1 MRQKQEITD
10 IWAKLFP
17 QFSGSSG
24 TLQGRVKEMMV
35 HSILMGLVP
44 AGAKVPTSRALASAL
59 GLSRN
64 TVSLALQVLVD
75 KGFLI
80 AAARSGLVVN
90 GDILLGQ
97 AVQSSI
103 QVPGPTDL
111 QWNAR
116 LRSRARDQRNIV
128 KPANWQ
134 DFAYPFV
141 YGQFDHSLVPLR
153 DWRACAHQALFA
165 PAVRKWAQDHINRD
179 YEPLLDQI
187 QHRLLPARGIM
198 AKRDEILV
206 TAGAQMACYLLANV
220 LLDRKTLVGIED
232 PGYPDARNNFMLRSD
247 YVKALPIDADGLIAS
262 RAMAQCAYAY
272 VTPSHQCPTTVT
284 MPLKRRQEIL
294 AFAKKHDVVL
304 FEDDHESELNFSG
317 RPLPALKSLDTDG
330 RVIYLGSLSKTL
342 AHGLR
347 IGYIVAPAEL
357 IRELRAL
364 RRLIIRHT
372 PANNA
377 HTASLFIAQGHHD
390 AFIRKLNVTYRER
403 RELLTRAFAKHL
415 PQFHIMPSQGGS
427 GAWIQGPAGLNSQA
441 LTESCAARSVLIEP
455 GDIFFK
461 KSSAASQSYLRLG
474 YAAIPGNL
482 IDAGVQ
488 ELARAYATLQA
499 QPPRQ
504 TGARPHRTTP
514 ATAMKDGPGSMR
526 TGIQVQSGGEVAAA
540 GGRVAGSR
548 CA

>member
-1 MRQKQEITD
+1 MRQKQEITG

-17 QFSGSSG
+17 QFSGSSA

-35 HSILMGLVP
+35 HSILVGLVP
-44 AGAKVPTSRALASAL
+44 AGAKVPTSRALAHAL

-64 TVSLALQVLVD
+64 TVALALQVLVD

-80 AAARSGLVVN
+80 AKSRSGLVVN

-97 AVQSSI
+97 AI
-103 QVPGPTDL
+103 QASPQAPTPTDL
-111 QWNAR
+111 QWDAR
-116 LRSRARDQRNIV
+116 LVSRLGHQRNIV

-134 DFAYPFV
+134 DFPYPFV
-141 YGQFDHSLVPLR
+141 YGQFDASLVPLK
-153 DWRACAHQALFA
+153 DWRACAHQALFV

-179 YEPLLDQI
+179 SEALLDQI

-198 AKRDEILV
+198 ARRDEILV

-220 LLDRKTLVGIED
+220 LLDRNTVVGIED
-232 PGYPDARNNFMLRSD
+232 PGYPDARNNFLLRTD
-247 YVKALPIDADGLIAS
+247 HLKALPIDSEGLVAS
-262 RAMAQCAYAY
+262 RAMGQCAYVY

-284 MPLKRRQEIL
+284 MPLERRHEIL
-294 AFAKKHDVVL
+294 ALAKRRDVVL

-342 AHGLR
+342 ARGLR

-372 PANNA
+372 PSNNE

-390 AFIRKLNVTYRER
+390 AFIRKLNLTYRER
-403 RELLTRAFAKHL
+403 RALLTNAFAKYL
-415 PQFHIMPSQGGS
+415 PQFRMMPSLGGS
-427 GAWIQGPAGLNSQA
+427 GAWIKGPDGLNTQTLA
-441 LTESCAARSVLIEP
+441 ENCAARGVLIEP
-455 GDIFFK
+455 GDIFFR
-461 KSSAASQSYLRLG
+461 KSSAASQSHLRLG
-474 YAAIPGNL
+474 YAAIPGHL

-488 ELARAYATLQA
+488 ELARAYAVTRRAVVPAASRTRPLSLPA
-499 QPPRQ
+499 GPSGAPR
-504 TGARPHRTTP
+504 H
-514 ATAMKDGPGSMR
+514 
-526 TGIQVQSGGEVAAA
+526 
-540 GGRVAGSR
+540 
-548 CA
+548 

>member
-1 MRQKQEITD
+1 MRQKQEITG

-17 QFSGSSG
+17 EFSGSSA

-35 HSILMGLVP
+35 HSILIGLVP
-44 AGAKVPTSRALASAL
+44 AGAKVPTSRALADAL

-80 AAARSGLVVN
+80 AAPRSGLVVN

-97 AVQSSI
+97 AVQSS
-103 QVPGPTDL
+103 PRSATPTGM
-111 QWNAR
+111 QWDTR
-116 LRSRARDQRNIV
+116 LVSSVAAQRNII

-141 YGQFDHSLVPLR
+141 YGQFDASLVPLK
-153 DWRACAHQALFA
+153 DWRACAHQALFV

-179 YEPLLDQI
+179 SEALLDQI

-198 AKRDEILV
+198 ARRDEILV
-206 TAGAQMACYLLANV
+206 TAGSQMACYLLANV
-220 LLDRKTLVGIED
+220 LLDRKTVVGIED
-232 PGYPDARNNFMLRSD
+232 PGYPDARNNFLLRSD
-247 YVKALPIDADGLIAS
+247 HVKALPIDADGLTPS
-262 RAMAQCAYAY
+262 RAMGQCAYVY

-284 MPLKRRQEIL
+284 MPLARRHEIL
-294 AFAKKHDVVL
+294 ALAKKRDMVL

-330 RVIYLGSLSKTL
+330 RVIYLGSLSKTM

-347 IGYIVAPAEL
+347 IGFIVAPAEL
-357 IRELRAL
+357 ILELRAL

-372 PANNA
+372 PANNS

-403 RELLTRAFAKHL
+403 RELLTKAFSKYL
-415 PQFHIMPSQGGS
+415 PQFEIMPSQGGS
-427 GAWIQGPAGLNSQA
+427 GAWIKGPDGLNTQTLA
-441 LTESCAARSVLIEP
+441 ENCAARGVLIEP
-455 GDIFFK
+455 GDIFFR
-461 KSSAASQSYLRLG
+461 KSSTASKSHLRLG

-482 IDAGVQ
+482 IDAGVK
-488 ELARAYATLQA
+488 ELAQAY
-499 QPPRQ
+499 
-504 TGARPHRTTP
+504 
-514 ATAMKDGPGSMR
+514 KS
-526 TGIQVQSGGEVAAA
+526 V
-540 GGRVAGSR
+540 
-548 CA
+548 

>member
-1 MRQKQEITD
+1 MRQKQEITG

-17 QFSGSSG
+17 QFSGSSA

-44 AGAKVPTSRALASAL
+44 AGAKVPTSRALAVAL

-80 AAARSGLVVN
+80 AVSRSGLVVN

-97 AVQSSI
+97 AVQSSP
-103 QVPGPTDL
+103 QAAMQAGM
-111 QWNAR
+111 QWDKR
-116 LRSRARDQRNIV
+116 LVSRLESQRNII

-134 DFAYPFV
+134 DYPYPFV
-141 YGQFDHSLVPLR
+141 YGQFDASLVPLK
-153 DWRACAHQALFA
+153 DWRACAHQALFL
-165 PAVRKWAQDHINRD
+165 PAVKKWAQDHINRD
-179 YEPLLDQI
+179 SEALLDQI

-198 AKRDEILV
+198 ARRDEILV

-220 LLDRKTLVGIED
+220 LLDRETVVGIED
-232 PGYPDARNNFMLRSD
+232 PGYPDARNNFLLRSD
-247 YVKALPIDADGLIAS
+247 HVKALPIDSDGLIAS
-262 RAMAQCAYAY
+262 RAMGQCAYVY

-284 MPLKRRQEIL
+284 MSLARRQEIL
-294 AFAKKHDVVL
+294 ALAKKRDVVL

-330 RVIYLGSLSKTL
+330 RVIYLGSLSKTM

-347 IGYIVAPAEL
+347 IGYLVAPAEL

-364 RRLIIRHT
+364 RRLVMRHV

-403 RELLTRAFAKHL
+403 REALNRAFENYL
-415 PQFHIMPSQGGS
+415 PQFHVMPSQGGS
-427 GAWIQGPAGLNSQA
+427 GAWVKGPEGLESQILAENS
-441 LTESCAARSVLIEP
+441 AARGVLIEP

-461 KSSAASQSYLRLG
+461 KSSTSTRSHFRLG
-474 YAAIPGNL
+474 YAAIQAHS
-482 IDAGVQ
+482 IDAGVR
-488 ELARAYATLQA
+488 ELQIAYRA
-499 QPPRQ
+499 
-504 TGARPHRTTP
+504 
-514 ATAMKDGPGSMR
+514 S
-526 TGIQVQSGGEVAAA
+526 
-540 GGRVAGSR
+540 
-548 CA
+548 

>member
-1 MRQKQEITD
+1 MRQKQEITG

-24 TLQGRVKEMMV
+24 TLQGQVKEMMV

-44 AGAKVPTSRALASAL
+44 AGAKVPTSRALAAAL

-97 AVQSSI
+97 AVPSSV
-103 QVPGPTDL
+103 QVPAPAGL
-111 QWNAR
+111 QWDAR
-116 LRSRARDQRNIV
+116 LLSRTRYQRNIV

-134 DFAYPFV
+134 DFTYPFV
-141 YGQFDHSLVPLR
+141 YGQFDQSLVPLR
-153 DWRACAHQALFA
+153 DWRACAHQALYV

-179 YEPLLDQI
+179 SDALLDQI

-220 LLDRKTLVGIED
+220 LLDRKTVVGIED
-232 PGYPDARNNFMLRSD
+232 PGYPDARNNFMLRTD
-247 YVKALPIDADGLIAS
+247 HVKALPIDADGLIAS

-317 RPLPALKSLDTDG
+317 RPLPALKSLDADG

-357 IRELRAL
+357 IRELRSL

-427 GAWIQGPAGLNSQA
+427 GAWVQGPAGLNSQA
-441 LTESCAARSVLIEP
+441 LTETCAARSVLIEP
-455 GDIFFK
+455 GDIFFA
-461 KSSAASQSYLRLG
+461 KSSATSQSYVRLG

-482 IDAGVQ
+482 IDSGVQ

-499 QPPRQ
+499 PPPRQ
-504 TGARPHRTTP
+504 RGARLHRTTQG
-514 ATAMKDGPGSMR
+514 TALKDGLGSMR
-526 TGIQVQSGGEVAAA
+526 SSVQG
-540 GGRVAGSR
+540 
-548 CA
+548 

>member
-1 MRQKQEITD
+1 MRQKQELTG
-10 IWAKLFP
+10 IWAKLFR
-17 QFSGSSG
+17 QFSSSSA
-24 TLQGRVKEMMV
+24 TLQGRVREMMV

-44 AGAKVPTSRALASAL
+44 AGAKVPPSRALAKAL
-59 GLSRN
+59 SLSRN

-75 KGFLI
+75 KGFLV
-80 AAARSGLVVN
+80 AMPRSGLVVN
-90 GDILLGQ
+90 ADILQGQ
-97 AVQSSI
+97 ASQSVPAATVQT
-103 QVPGPTDL
+103 GL
-111 QWNAR
+111 QWDTRFVCHLGN
-116 LRSRARDQRNIV
+116 QRNII

-134 DFAYPFV
+134 DYAYPFV
-141 YGQFDHSLVPLR
+141 YGQFDASLVPLR
-153 DWRACAHQALFA
+153 DWRACAHQALFV
-165 PAVRKWAQDHINRD
+165 PAVKKWAQDHIDRD
-179 YEPLLDQI
+179 SDALLDQI

-198 AKRDEILV
+198 ARRDEILV

-220 LLDRKTLVGIED
+220 LLDRKTVVGIED
-232 PGYPDARNNFMLRSD
+232 PGYPDARNNFLLRSD
-247 YVKALPIDADGLIAS
+247 HVKALPIDAEGLIPS
-262 RAMAQCAYAY
+262 RAMGQCAYVY

-294 AFAKKHDVVL
+294 ALAKRRGVVL

-364 RRLIIRHT
+364 RRLIMRHAPT
-372 PANNA
+372 NNA

-403 RELLTRAFAKHL
+403 RELLTSAFSKYL
-415 PQFHIMPSQGGS
+415 PQFQVMPSQGGS
-427 GAWIQGPAGLNSQA
+427 GAWIKGPEGLNTQTLA
-441 LTESCAARSVLIEP
+441 ENCAARGVLIEP
-455 GDIFFK
+455 GDIFFR
-461 KSSAASQSYLRLG
+461 KSSTASQSHLRLG

-488 ELARAYATLQA
+488 ELAKAYHL
-499 QPPRQ
+499 
-504 TGARPHRTTP
+504 
-514 ATAMKDGPGSMR
+514 
-526 TGIQVQSGGEVAAA
+526 
-540 GGRVAGSR
+540 
-548 CA
+548 